1 MDVKFNM
8 VSGIKVQVGLNK
20 DGVLVSKLSCDV
32 PANIREIARLLY
44 LAKSNQS
51 ISVVFS
57 TPQMALDLKVEEVEV
72 KANLVKP
79 DEKAPVPAEK
89 PKPKEPVAAGA

>member
-1 MDVKFNM
+1 MEVKFSM

-72 KANLVKP
+72 KAKAVK
-79 DEKAPVPAEK
+79 EEPAAKVEK
-89 PKPKEPVAAGA
+89 PESEKKEPVTAGA